1 MNIVMV
7 IYYKTRGLS
16 IKMGLGVFQKIIKN
30 HLIEGEMVPGKTV
43 GIKIDQNLIHD
54 GTGMMVYLE
63 FEALGVP
70 RIKTETAV
78 CYIDHG
84 LLQDGY
90 MNSDNHRFLKTSS
103 SKYGSYFSLPGN
115 GICHQVH
122 LERFSIPGNTL
133 LGADSHTPTCGGIG
147 MLSIGAGGLD
157 IALSMSGEPF
167 RFEMP
172 KVINIIFK
180 GKLNPFV
187 SAKDIILFLLQKL
200 TVKGGIKKVF
210 EYSGTGVQS
219 LGVTERATIANMGA
233 ELGATTSIF
242 PSDQVTYRFMQY
254 QNREKDWTLL
264 KADSD
269 ASYDQ
274 KIEIDLNSL
283 EPLIAQP
290 HLPDKVV
297 KIRDIA
303 GKKVDQIAIGGC
315 TNSSLKDLLK
325 VAIMLRGKIIH
336 PDVEV
341 ALNVGSKQVL
351 RELDKM
357 MALEWLLSAGVRIL
371 EVGCGPC
378 IGMGFSPPTNG
389 VSLRTYN
396 RNFLGR
402 SGTKSAQV
410 YLISP
415 ESAAAAA
422 ITGVITDPRDL
433 GLESIDE
440 ILLLEEKS
448 IIDDS
453 MILSPS
459 IEPEK
464 VEIIKGPNI
473 VSLPMNAPLN
483 DEIKTKIQLKL
494 EDNITTDDIT
504 PGGTKV
510 LPLRS
515 NLPKSSEYTFVSID
529 SDFFSRMKK
538 EGKGIIIGGY
548 NYGQG
553 SAREMAAFAC
563 MYLGVKAII
572 VKSFSRIHRDNLINC
587 GVLPLIFERV
597 EDYDKLEQGD
607 LLEIKVKN
615 LESNIINIKNKTKK
629 FIFMA
634 KHELT
639 SREKEIIK
647 AGGALPYYRNKKSKE
662 D

>member
-1 MNIVMV
+1 
-7 IYYKTRGLS
+7 
-16 IKMGLGVFQKIIKN
+16 MGLGIFQKIIKN
-30 HLIEGEMVPGKTV
+30 HLVEGKMKSGESI

-54 GTGMMVYLE
+54 GTGMLVYLE
-63 FEALGVP
+63 LESMG
-70 RIKTETAV
+70 ITKIQTETSV

-84 LLQDGY
+84 LLQNGF
-90 MNSDNHRFLKTSS
+90 MNADNYRFLQSAS
-103 SKYGSYFSLPGN
+103 SKYGAYFSRPGN

-122 LERFSIPGNTL
+122 LERFAKPGQIL
-133 LGADSHTPTCGGIG
+133 LGADSHTPTSGAAGMIAIGG
-147 MLSIGAGGLD
+147 GGLD
-157 IALSMSGEPF
+157 IALVMSGEPF
-167 RFEMP
+167 RLRMP
-172 KVINIIFK
+172 EIVNIVLK
-180 GKLNPFV
+180 GKLNLFV
-187 SAKDIILFLLQKL
+187 SAKDIILYLLKKL
-200 TVKGGIKKVF
+200 TAKGGISKVF
-210 EYSGTGVQS
+210 EYSGSGLENLNISQ
-219 LGVTERATIANMGA
+219 RATIANMGT
-233 ELGATTSIF
+233 ELGALTSIF
-242 PSDQVTYRFMQY
+242 PSDNMVFKFMQY
-254 QNREKDWTLL
+254 QNRERDWISIEADKDLV
-264 KADSD
+264 
-269 ASYDQ
+269 YDQ
-274 KIEIDLNSL
+274 TIEIDLETL

-290 HLPDKVV
+290 HSPDKVV
-297 KIRDIA
+297 KVKDIA
-303 GKKVDQIAIGGC
+303 GKRVGQVAIGSC
-315 TNSSLKDLLK
+315 TNSSFEDLMK
-325 VAIMLRGKIIH
+325 VATMLKGKKIH
-336 PDVEV
+336 PNTEV
-341 ALNVGSKQVL
+341 ALNPGSMQVL
-351 RELDKM
+351 REITKNGALD
-357 MALEWLLSAGVRIL
+357 WLLSAGVRIL

-378 IGMGFSPPTNG
+378 IGMGFSPATNG
-389 VSLRTYN
+389 ISLRTYN
-396 RNFLGR
+396 RNFIGR

-410 YLISP
+410 YLVSP
-415 ESAAAAA
+415 ETAVAAA
-422 ITGVITDPRDL
+422 ITGMITDPRDL
-433 GLESIDE
+433 GLDLPKISVEG
-440 ILLLEEKS
+440 KCVT
-448 IIDDS
+448 DDS

-464 VEIIKGPNI
+464 VEIIRGPNI

-572 VKSFSRIHRDNLINC
+572 VKSFSRIHRDNLINS

-629 FIFMA
+629 FVFMA

-639 SREKEIIK
+639 NREKEIIK